1 MQKFFENRS
10 AKFWLIIVI
19 LITIPTFYQL
29 LRPGYYFMQ
38 DDLQAFRTQQM
49 FKCFLDLQIPCR
61 WIPDMGYQYGY
72 PQFLFYPPSVYY
84 MGAFIHLFGIQII
97 DSVKILFIAGLI
109 LSTVF
114 MYIFLK
120 AFFETEAKEKN
131 FFTTTLPAIVGAVFY
146 TYAPYKSLEV
156 FVRGALNE
164 FWSLVFFPLIFW
176 AVYQLI
182 TKKKIKYLIFLS
194 LVWGGLML
202 THNLMVLIFTP
213 LLLIWIL
220 LLIVL
225 KKEWRMLPKVFI
237 GLLLGSGMAAFFTL
251 PIIFE
256 SKYAHLES
264 MVGGYFDYRAHFVS
278 LYRLFIS
285 NIYGY
290 GSSGL
295 GQDNNLTVS
304 AGQIQSLVAAVGF
317 FLALVFYKKNK
328 IIATLAII
336 LTLAEAMV
344 LFMIHQKSS
353 FIWSMFPFLVYMQF
367 PWRFLTDSVFLLS
380 ILGAL
385 ATYFIATINIKYVK
399 IFSILVCISV
409 FILHAQFF
417 QPRDWFNITDADK
430 FSGKL
435 WEKELTISIFD
446 YLPIYARFP
455 PVHKAPDLP
464 EVLKG
469 KVIFSNYKKGSNYQ
483 FGEISSTESATLRL
497 PLFDFPGMEVTVDGK
512 IVAHDHNDCTGEDFC
527 LGLITFD
534 VSAGTH
540 LIKAQL
546 KDTPIR
552 TAGNIISIISFFS
565 IGILVFLNQ
574 KNGKTSS

>member
-19 LITIPTFYQL
+19 LLTIPTFYQL

-72 PQFLFYPPSVYY
+72 PQFIFYPPSVYY
-84 MGAFIHLFGIQII
+84 VGAFIHLFGIQII
-97 DSVKILFIAGLI
+97 DSVKILFIAGLV
-109 LSTVF
+109 LSTLF

-120 AFFETEAKEKN
+120 AFFDGEAKEKN
-131 FFTTTLPAIVGAVFY
+131 FFTITLPSIVGAMFY

-164 FWSLVFFPLIFW
+164 FWSLVFFPLIFLG
-176 AVYQLI
+176 VYQLI
-182 TKKKIKYLIFLS
+182 TKKKIKYLVFLS
-194 LVWGGLML
+194 LSWAGLLL

-213 LLLIWIL
+213 LLLIWISS
-220 LLIVL
+220 LIIL
-225 KKEWRMLPKVFI
+225 KKEWRSLPKVF
-237 GLLLGSGMAAFFTL
+237 LALFLGFGMAAFFTL

-264 MVGGYFDYRAHFVS
+264 LVGGYFDYRAHFVS

-304 AGQIQSLVAAVGF
+304 AGQIQSVVAAIGF
-317 FLALVFYKKNK
+317 FLALFFYKKNK
-328 IIATLAII
+328 KIAVITIVF
-336 LTLAEAMV
+336 TLAETMV

-367 PWRFLTDSVFLLS
+367 PWRILTDSVFLLS

-399 IFSILVCISV
+399 IFSVFVCASV
-409 FILHAQFF
+409 FILHVQFF
-417 QPRDWFNITDADK
+417 QPREWFNITDEDK
-430 FSGKL
+430 FSGQL

-446 YLPIYARFP
+446 YLPIFARFP
-455 PVHKAPDLP
+455 PVHKAPELP

-469 KVIFSNYKKGSNYQ
+469 KVNILNYKKGSNYQ

-497 PLFDFPGMEVTVDGK
+497 PLFDFPGMEVTIDDKV
-512 IVAHDHNDCTGEDFC
+512 VTHDHNDCTGEDFC
-527 LGLITFD
+527 HGLITFN
-534 VSAGTH
+534 VPKGTH
-540 LIKAQL
+540 KIKAQL

-552 TAGNIISIISFFS
+552 TAGNLISIISIFS
-565 IGILVFLNQ
+565 IGILIFLNK
-574 KNGKTSS
+574 KNEKTSS

>member
-10 AKFWLIIVI
+10 ARFWLIIVI
-19 LITIPTFYQL
+19 LLTVPTFYQL

-49 FKCFLDLQIPCR
+49 YKCFMDLQIPCR

-84 MGAFIHLFGIQII
+84 VGAFIHLFGIQII

-114 MYIFLK
+114 MFIFLK
-120 AFFETEAKEKN
+120 AFFDGEAKEKN
-131 FFTTTLPAIVGAVFY
+131 FFTTILPSLVGAMFY

-164 FWSLVFFPLIFW
+164 FWSLVFFPLIFLG
-176 AVYQLI
+176 VYQLI
-182 TKKKIKYLIFLS
+182 TKKKIKYLVFLS
-194 LVWGGLML
+194 LSWAGLLL

-213 LLLIWIL
+213 VLLIWISS
-220 LLIVL
+220 LIIL
-225 KKEWRMLPKVFI
+225 KKEWRSLPRV
-237 GLLLGSGMAAFFTL
+237 LLALFLGFGVAAFFTL
-251 PIIFE
+251 PIVFE

-264 MVGGYFDYRAHFVS
+264 LVGGYFDYRAHFVS
-278 LYRLFIS
+278 LYRLFVS

-304 AGQIQSLVAAVGF
+304 AGQIQSLVAAIGF
-317 FLALVFYKKNK
+317 FLAILFYKKDKK
-328 IIATLAII
+328 IAVLAIVF
-336 LTLAEAMV
+336 TLAETMV

-367 PWRFLTDSVFLLS
+367 PWRILTDSVFLLS

-385 ATYFIATINIKYVK
+385 ATYFIATINIKCVK
-399 IFSILVCISV
+399 IFSVLVCVSV
-409 FILHAQFF
+409 FILHVQFF
-417 QPRDWFNITDADK
+417 QPRDWLNITDADK
-430 FSGKL
+430 FSGNL
-435 WEKELTISIFD
+435 WEKQLTISIFD
-446 YLPIYARFP
+446 YLPIFARFP
-455 PVHKAPDLP
+455 PIHKAPDLP

-469 KVIFSNYKKGSNYQ
+469 KVDFLSYKKGSNYQ

-512 IVAHDHNDCTGEDFC
+512 VIAHDHNDCTGEDFC

-534 VSAGTH
+534 VPPGNH
-540 LIKAQL
+540 KIKAQL

-552 TAGNIISIISFFS
+552 TTGNIISLVSVFS
-565 IGILVFLNQ
+565 IGILIFLNQ
-574 KNGKTSS
+574 KNGKISS